1 LCLTVIGLIKIY
13 TGFEKIRTL
22 ADSFLE
28 FVSIGFL
35 VAAVLS
41 YLARSAKKSSPPM
54 KLAPLADLLFL
65 VSLTLTAA
73 VAMFMTFALAG

>member
-54 KLAPLADLLFL
+54 KLAP
-65 VSLTLTAA
+65 
-73 VAMFMTFALAG
+73 